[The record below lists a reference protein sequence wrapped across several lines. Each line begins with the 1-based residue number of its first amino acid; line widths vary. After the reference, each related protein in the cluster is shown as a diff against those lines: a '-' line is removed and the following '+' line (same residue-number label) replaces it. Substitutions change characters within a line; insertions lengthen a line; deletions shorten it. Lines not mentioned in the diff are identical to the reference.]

1 MGKINKEDTGLY
13 RDEGLIILRN
23 CNRSKTDR
31 TWKDIIRI
39 FKQVGFKIK
48 IKTNLKEVD
57 FLNVTFSLKKETHQP
72 FQKENGKLLCI
83 PEHLDE
89 ATAKK
94 CATKTIYLSI
104 VNKPSDLLQCSDM
117 ELMYS

>member
-1 MGKINKEDTGLY
+1 MIDTDGFIKHLSKECQHSGAL
-13 RDEGLIILRN
+13 
-23 CNRSKTDR
+23 
-31 TWKDIIRI
+31 WK
-39 FKQVGFKIK
+39 
-48 IKTNLKEVD
+48 
-57 FLNVTFSLKKETHQP
+57 LNT
-72 FQKENGKLLCI
+72 
-83 PEHLDE
+83 EHLDE